1 MNIVGLKH
9 SNLKLEV
16 AGLCENLYLFI
27 YKITAFVTVQ
37 NLCNVYLWKQL

>member
-16 AGLCENLYLFI
+16 AGLCENFYLFI
-27 YKITAFVTVQ
+27 Y
-37 NLCNVYLWKQL
+37 L